1 MAYLWGLV
9 VADFLLNSWVYLNH
23 EIDPHEKFWFYSIP
37 SVVPLQYKTLAHEQT
52 TCWGHHLVYIPNDVT
67 YIIQGTVIVFY
78 NSIPVYQ
85 IWLKSW
91 SFIQLLVIGYFFYV
105 IWTATFMA
113 QVKWMMSTCVV
124 LQNFL
129 IPPSLLNKREH
140 IGLHLSVGLS
150 VWQSVDQVLSA
161 QNLENTLPAVV
172 KHQTRYTYSP

>member
-1 MAYLWGLV
+1 
-9 VADFLLNSWVYLNH
+9 
-23 EIDPHEKFWFYSIP
+23 
-37 SVVPLQYKTLAHEQT
+37 
-52 TCWGHHLVYIPNDVT
+52 
-67 YIIQGTVIVFY
+67 
-78 NSIPVYQ
+78 
-85 IWLKSW
+85 
-91 SFIQLLVIGYFFYV
+91 
-105 IWTATFMA
+105 MA